1 MYQAHPILKNMAR
14 KVFGPKK
21 YLDGTIIHD
30 LDAVGNYDASEIV
43 QKQAMAGTRKIW
55 TVLPDKDYR
64 TDYTILLWLILLRLI
79 SLWGIGR

>member
-1 MYQAHPILKNMAR
+1 MGR
-14 KVFGPKK
+14 FFGPKK
-21 YLDGTIIHD
+21 VLPDGTIIHD

-64 TDYTILLWLILLRLI
+64 TDYNNFVVANSAEIN